1 MIANR
6 AAGITGKPTAGLWED
21 AFEPPGMGSR
31 RVGAVAPMPPDHHY
45 QVGIPSYS
53 YQIPWLPQGLAAAT
67 EPGAISVVLLWLTV
81 TLSNLTS
88 YATALFPLGKMDS
101 HGRAH
106 ILTANLGFAFYPPSS
121 MAPCERLRCANRA

>member
-1 MIANR
+1 MR
-6 AAGITGKPTAGLWED
+6 GVE
-21 AFEPPGMGSR
+21 FEQSSQQQSR
-31 RVGAVAPMPPDHHY
+31 
-45 QVGIPSYS
+45 
-53 YQIPWLPQGLAAAT
+53 LPQGLTAAT
-67 EPGAISVVLLWLTV
+67 VPGAISVELLWLTV

-121 MAPCERLRCANRA
+121 MAPCERLRCANGSYKSLALYPEFIS